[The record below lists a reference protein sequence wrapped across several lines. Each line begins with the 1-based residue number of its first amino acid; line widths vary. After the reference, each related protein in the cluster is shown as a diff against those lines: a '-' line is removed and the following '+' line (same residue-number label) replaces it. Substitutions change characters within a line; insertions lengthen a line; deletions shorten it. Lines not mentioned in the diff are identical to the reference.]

1 MYTHFDYKL
10 LTQQAG
16 EVVDLFTDLCGG
28 QLMLAI
34 YVELLNEFIAQG
46 MLSSA
51 QLLVKKLYD
60 IADIPPVN
68 KETANEPDSLEW
80 IPMFAELLADAID
93 DLGN

>member
-34 YVELLNEFIAQG
+34 YVELLNEFITQDK
-46 MLSSA
+46 LSSA
-51 QLLVKKLYD
+51 QLLTSKLYE
-60 IADIPPVN
+60 IADIPLYN
-68 KETANEPDSLEW
+68 REDDRSDNLKW
-80 IPMFAELLADAID
+80 IYVFSELLMDAID
-93 DLGN
+93 DLLD

>member
-10 LTQQAG
+10 LTQQAV
-16 EVVDLFTDLCGG
+16 EVVDFFTDLCGG

-68 KETANEPDSLEW
+68 ENTENEPDSLEW
-80 IPMFAELLADAID
+80 IPMFAELLEDAID

>member
-60 IADIPPVN
+60 IADIPLH
-68 KETANEPDSLEW
+68 NEESNDSDGAAW
-80 IPMFAELLADAID
+80 IPMFAELLLDAID
-93 DLGN
+93 VLED

>member
-68 KETANEPDSLEW
+68 ESANNEPVSLK
-80 IPMFAELLADAID
+80 
-93 DLGN
+93 

>member
-1 MYTHFDYKL
+1 MRGPTNVGNL
-10 LTQQAG
+10 
-16 EVVDLFTDLCGG
+16 
-28 QLMLAI
+28 
-34 YVELLNEFIAQG
+34 ELLNEFIAQG

-68 KETANEPDSLEW
+68 ENTENEPDSLEW
-80 IPMFAELLADAID
+80 IPMFAELLEDAID

>member
-16 EVVDLFTDLCGG
+16 EVVDFFTDLCGG

-34 YVELLNEFIAQG
+34 YVELISEFIAQG
-46 MLSSA
+46 KLSSA
-51 QLLVKKLYD
+51 QSLVKKLYD

-68 KETANEPDSLEW
+68 EKTANEPDSLEW
-80 IPMFAELLADAID
+80 IPMFAELLEDAID

>member
-34 YVELLNEFIAQG
+34 YVELLNEFIVQG
-46 MLSSA
+46 KLSSA
-51 QLLVKKLYD
+51 QSLVKKLYD
-60 IADIPPVN
+60 IADIPLH
-68 KETANEPDSLEW
+68 NEESNDSDGAAW
-80 IPMFAELLADAID
+80 IPMFAELLLDAID
-93 DLGN
+93 VLED